1 MAARKYRLYA
11 ARVTGETV
19 ALAEKERFVR
29 ITAGYMLLYRTTAPK
44 KMQTVEIKG
53 ADLKRLTERDRLW
66 LADCIA
72 AALAD
77 GVKKNRADTQKRLNE
92 LLDAW
97 ERELEKERSRIDK
110 EAAHGAGEAQES
122 DK

>member
-1 MAARKYRLYA
+1 MAAKKYKLYA
-11 ARVTGETV
+11 AQVTGETV
-19 ALAEKERFVR
+19 ELAEKERFVR
-29 ITAGYMLLYRTTAPK
+29 ITAGYMLLYRKSAPK
-44 KMQTVEIKG
+44 NIRAVEIRG

-72 AALAD
+72 VLLAE
-77 GVKKNRADTQKRLNE
+77 GLKNNRESTQKRLNE

-97 ERELEKERSRIDK
+97 ERELAEERSRIDE
-110 EAAHGAGEAQES
+110 EAAHGAGDAEKP

>member
-1 MAARKYRLYA
+1 MAATKYKLYA

-19 ALAEKERFVR
+19 ELAEKERFVR
-29 ITAGYMLLYRTTAPK
+29 ITAGYMLLYRKTAPR
-44 KMQTVEIKG
+44 KMQTVEIRG
-53 ADLKRLTERDRLW
+53 NDLKRLTENDRLW

-72 AALAD
+72 AVLAE
-77 GVKKNRADTQKRLNE
+77 GVKKSKADTRKRLNE

-97 ERELEKERSRIDK
+97 ERELEKERSRIDE
-110 EAAHGAGEAQES
+110 EAAHGTGETEKP

>member
-29 ITAGYMLLYRTTAPK
+29 ITAGYMLLYRTTTPK

-92 LLDAW
+92 LMDAW
-97 ERELEKERSRIDK
+97 ERELEKERSRIDE
-110 EAAHGAGEAQES
+110 EAAHGAAEES

>member
-44 KMQTVEIKG
+44 RMQTVEIKG

-77 GVKKNRADTQKRLNE
+77 GVKKNRADE

-97 ERELEKERSRIDK
+97 ERELEKERSRIDE
-110 EAAHGAGEAQES
+110 EAAHGAGEAEEP

>member
-1 MAARKYRLYA
+1 MKKKMAACL
-11 ARVTGETV
+11 
-19 ALAEKERFVR
+19 LA
-29 ITAGYMLLYRTTAPK
+29 GLMLL
-44 KMQTVEIKG
+44 G
-53 ADLKRLTERDRLW
+53 
-66 LADCIA
+66 A

-97 ERELEKERSRIDK
+97 ERELEKERSRIDE
-110 EAAHGAGEAQES
+110 EAAHGAGEAEES

>member
-72 AALAD
+72 TLLGEAAGRRQETAAQR
-77 GVKKNRADTQKRLNE
+77 VNE
-92 LLDAW
+92 MLTAW
-97 ERELEKERSRIDK
+97 EKELQRTREGMKK
-110 EAAHGAGEAQES
+110 EAQDGRNEKS
-122 DK
+122 DN